1 MLTDSLAPRI
11 SPNGMIDCMK
21 VAAPWILAVSLVSF
35 NLMGAI
41 QSGPEVGSPMPAFE
55 APDQN
60 GKVQSLKSLLG
71 PKGAVIVF
79 YRSAD
84 W

>member
-1 MLTDSLAPRI
+1 MKPLLAF
-11 SPNGMIDCMK
+11 
-21 VAAPWILAVSLVSF
+21 AALATFASAL
-35 NLMGAI
+35 AADY
-41 QSGPEVGSPMPAFE
+41 GPPVGTPMPPFE

-60 GKVQSLKSLLG
+60 GKTHTLKDLLG
-71 PKGAVIVF
+71 PNGAAIVF

>member
-1 MLTDSLAPRI
+1 MRR
-11 SPNGMIDCMK
+11 
-21 VAAPWILAVSLVSF
+21 ILAVMIFTLLSAL
-35 NLMGAI
+35 AAED
-41 QSGPEVGSPMPAFE
+41 GPPIGSPMPAFE

-60 GKVQSLKSLLG
+60 GQVHTLKDLLG
-71 PKGAVIVF
+71 PNGAAIVF

>member
-1 MLTDSLAPRI
+1 MLFALVPA
-11 SPNGMIDCMK
+11 M
-21 VAAPWILAVSLVSF
+21 AAEYGPPI
-35 NLMGAI
+35 GAA
-41 QSGPEVGSPMPAFE
+41 MPAFE

-60 GKVQSLKSLLG
+60 GQVHTLKDLLG
-71 PKGAVIVF
+71 PNGAAIVF